1 MKVSDTFTSKHLKA
15 ADLQGRQV
23 NVTIDFVQSEK
34 VGEDMKMVM
43 YFVGKEKGMVLNKTN
58 SMMISE
64 RYGDETDDW
73 RDKPLLLI
81 SMKVEYQGKMV
92 DGLRVLIPQGRPARP
107 ADRGEGRRDAPPP
120 RDDYRDDRRPEPEP
134 EMRRAPA
141 IADDNRGSAPIRP
154 MASADIDD
162 EIPFAPEWR

>member
-15 ADLQGRQV
+15 SDLQGRQV
-23 NVTIDFVQSEK
+23 TVSIDYVQQEK
-34 VGEDMKMVM
+34 VGDDMKMVM

-58 SMMISE
+58 SMTIAE
-64 RYGDETDDW
+64 RYGDETDHW

-107 ADRGEGRRDAPPP
+107 AERQSFQAPPAREERRP
-120 RDDYRDDRRPEPEP
+120 TRDDYDDRVPDTRE
-134 EMRRAPA
+134 RAPA
-141 IADDNRGSAPIRP
+141 
-154 MASADIDD
+154 MASDDPSD
-162 EIPFAPEWR
+162 EIPF